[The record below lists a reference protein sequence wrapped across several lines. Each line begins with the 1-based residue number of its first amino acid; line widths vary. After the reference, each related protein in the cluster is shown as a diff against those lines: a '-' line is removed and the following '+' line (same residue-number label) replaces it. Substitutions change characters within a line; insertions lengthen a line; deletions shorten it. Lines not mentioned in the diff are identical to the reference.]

1 MLYYRGMS
9 GHSKWS
15 QIKRQK
21 SITDNKR
28 SGIFTKLSQNISL
41 AAKKG
46 KDPMMNPALRAAM
59 DAARDANM
67 PKDNI
72 AKAILRGTGELPGQA
87 LEEVTYEGY
96 GPGGVAMIVK
106 CVTDNKNR
114 TLSFVKTALSKAGGK
129 LTGPNSVA
137 YLYQNNNFI
146 TKIPLNSEGEQ
157 KLDNLIAELETS
169 DDINNIITNAER

>member
-1 MLYYRGMS
+1 MS

-21 SITDNKR
+21 AITDNKR
-28 SGIFTKLSQNISL
+28 SGVFTKLSRNISL

-46 KDPMMNPALRAAM
+46 KDPEMNHALRAAI
-59 DAARDANM
+59 DAAKNASM

-72 AKAILRGTGELPGQA
+72 AKAILRGTGELAGQA

-96 GPGGVAMIVK
+96 GPGGVAMMIR

-114 TLSFVKTALSKAGGK
+114 TAAYLKSALTKAGGK

-137 YLYQNNNFI
+137 YLFKLNNAVN
-146 TKIPLNSEGEQ
+146 KIQLNNDNQQ
-157 KLDNLIAELETS
+157 KLNTLLEELEAN
-169 DDINNIITNAER
+169 DDVSNVYTNA